1 MMPEDV
7 LLEAMGAVAAHGD
20 SQELREKQCRKLR
33 ESIENEADQLQTITY
48 SSDSTFTNVPEFW
61 NRDPNDPGC

>member
-33 ESIENEADQLQTITY
+33 ESIEHESKRLHTIEYSGEATWTSIPRNC
-48 SSDSTFTNVPEFW
+48 S
-61 NRDPNDPGC
+61 

>member
-7 LLEAMGAVAAHGD
+7 LLEAIGAVAAHGD

-33 ESIENEADQLQTITY
+33 ESIENEAERLQTIEY
-48 SSDSTFTNVPEFW
+48 STEATWTSTPKSYS
-61 NRDPNDPGC
+61 